1 MKNLFIITVLFSM
14 TGLAVAFYPS
24 LPNANTETP
33 INSVELETIKKAQQH
48 PKIDVVF
55 ALDTTGSMS
64 SMIQAAKEKIWSIA
78 TTLASSELQPEIRI
92 GLVAYRD
99 RGEDYVTKVIDL
111 SSDLDSV
118 FAELMKFKAAGG
130 GDGPESVNQALNDAV
145 NKISWDKDQAAFKV
159 VFLVGDAPAHTDY
172 QNDMQFPDILKMAKQ
187 KGITVNSIQCGEDQN
202 TKHQWQQI
210 AYQGSGEYLK
220 VDQNGSAIASA
231 TPFDSSIA
239 ELSKKLESNRIFYGT
254 EEVRAKLAEKTKQS
268 AELYESA
275 SKTTLAKRAA
285 FNSTSSGSKN
295 LLGDSELLNDI
306 VEGKVDIT
314 TVDTSLLPE
323 AIAVMNKD
331 ERISYI
337 KNKTKERSEI
347 QTEIRLLSEKRNEFI
362 RSKVAESNELEK
374 SLDYQLFSTLKKQAK
389 EKGIS
394 YEDSDMAL

>member
-1 MKNLFIITVLFSM
+1 MKNIFLITVLFAF

-24 LPNANTETP
+24 TPNTIPVTP
-33 INSVELETIKKAQQH
+33 DNIIEIETIKKAQQH
-48 PKIDVVF
+48 PKIEVVF

-78 TTLASSELQPEIRI
+78 TTLASSDLQPEIRI

-118 FAELMKFKAAGG
+118 FSELMKFKAEGG
-130 GDGPESVNQALNDAV
+130 GDSPESVNQALNDAV
-145 NKISWDKDQAAFKV
+145 NKISWSSDQAAFKV

-172 QNDMQFPDILKMAKQ
+172 QGDLQFPDILNMAQQ

-202 TKHQWQQI
+202 TKQQWQEI

-220 VDQNGSAIASA
+220 VDQNGSAIAST

-254 EEVRAKLAEKTKQS
+254 KEVRVKLAEKTKRS
-268 AELYESA
+268 AELYEHA

-295 LLGDSELLNDI
+295 LLGDSELLSDV
-306 VEGKVDIT
+306 VEDKVDIE
-314 TVDTSLLPE
+314 TVDAALLPK
-323 AIAVMNKD
+323 AIAIMEKD
-331 ERISYI
+331 ERVSYI
-337 KNKTKERSEI
+337 KNKTKERNEI
-347 QTEIRLLSEKRNEFI
+347 QTKIRLLSEKRNEFI
-362 RSKVAESNELEK
+362 RSKIAESEELES